1 MQFVINPRR
10 ACARVRVVAVSVWV
24 GLCVCVSFKSHLTS
38 GASVRRENAAKYSA
52 GNKGQ
57 KFVASSENVQLQ
69 RSSATSL
76 DGHTSGRPFFLQRTR
91 MCIVDT
97 QVLDKTVHDVKLPTR
112 LP

>member
-1 MQFVINPRR
+1 M
-10 ACARVRVVAVSVWV
+10 CVSV
-24 GLCVCVSFKSHLTS
+24 KSHLTS
-38 GASVRRENAAKYSA
+38 GASVCRENAAKYSA
-52 GNKGQ
+52 GNEGQ
-57 KFVASSENVQLQ
+57 KICAENVQLQ

-91 MCIVDT
+91 MRIVDT